1 MPLFE
6 TFNLNF
12 DEYNVLTR
20 RQHIDTDTPRK
31 VGHGGL
37 VIRSRIRDRRFPV
50 SDPDSTKD
58 PSCFLDIVNVKS
70 DASGCGRS
78 GLLAMSRHR
87 DWRLPDQ
94 ELGSIS
100 GPLYVWTWCTLNLT
114 SWFKRLHSGVA
125 RIPRNASADVALVI

>member
-1 MPLFE
+1 MHLHPMPLFE

-37 VIRSRIRDRRFPV
+37 VVRSRNRDRRFPV

-70 DASGCGRS
+70 DVESQMPSG
-78 GLLAMSRHR
+78 
-87 DWRLPDQ
+87 W
-94 ELGSIS
+94 
-100 GPLYVWTWCTLNLT
+100 
-114 SWFKRLHSGVA
+114 
-125 RIPRNASADVALVI
+125 